1 MQRYNLSVTNGHFTA
16 MVNAH
21 TDRLGCGVLR
31 DPELSTVYVCNYY
44 PAGNI
49 YVRQPR
55 QRSSL
60 SSNAMVF
67 LPAYQIV
74 GDSEKNLTTKQ
85 IDDMKVAIPLLSSQ
99 DPSATTGSMSVESTS
114 ATTPAVTKA
123 AKRDDHTKANDGS
136 EETTKVNLPR
146 CASIPRERE
155 ALTHNI

>member
-1 MQRYNLSVTNGHFTA
+1 MQRYNLNITNGHFTA
-16 MVNAH
+16 MVNAQ

-31 DPELSTVYVCNYY
+31 DPELDTVYVCNYY
-44 PAGNI
+44 PVGNI
-49 YVRQPR
+49 YTRHR
-55 QRSSL
+55 NGLMMFR
-60 SSNAMVF
+60 
-67 LPAYQIV
+67 PAYQIV
-74 GDSEKNLTTKQ
+74 GDSENILTTKQ

-99 DPSATTGSMSVESTS
+99 DHSATTGSTSVESTS

-123 AKRDDHTKANDGS
+123 AKRDDHTEANDGS